1 MKRAFLSIIILVMG
15 LAQSDAKI
23 SRTFFGVSLGESR
36 QRVMQVMSINGYRIE
51 DKPGG
56 FTAYSTDRSHIAF
69 RSYEWDS
76 VEFTFIDDMLYS
88 ATFLMSAKNSSSK
101 TVMDSYF
108 GLVNQYIEDYRKYVK
123 DAIDNSFAF
132 NDKQTEVLCEF
143 DFGDRGVDIEHYS
156 DENVRACVTILD
168 YKVYKKMNKAK

>member
-1 MKRAFLSIIILVMG
+1 MG

-23 SRTFFGVSLGESR
+23 PRTFFGVSLGESQ

-56 FTAYSTDRSHIAF
+56 FTAHSTDRSHIAF

-76 VEFTFIDDMLYS
+76 VEFTFIDDKLYS
-88 ATFLMSAKNSSSK
+88 ATFLMSAKKTSSK

-108 GLVNQYIEDYRKYVK
+108 GLVTQFAEDYHDYVK
-123 DAIDNSFAF
+123 DAGSDVFVF
-132 NDKQTEVLCEF
+132 NDGHTDVLCKFE
-143 DFGDRGVDIEHYS
+143 FGDQDMENYS
-156 DENVRACVTILD
+156 EDNMRAWATILD
-168 YKVYKKMNKAK
+168 YKVYKKKEKAK